1 VQLGAW
7 RRQRLALERGTE
19 HEVLRCG
26 ELDDGR
32 RALRLEPREPHGAL
46 QARQLR
52 RSDHGAPVAGEIRF
66 YYRKFI
72 NVS

>member
-1 VQLGAW
+1 VQLGAR

-19 HEVLRCG
+19 HEVRRCG

-46 QARQLR
+46 EAPDRVDELR
-52 RSDHGAPVAGEIRF
+52 TGSGAT
-66 YYRKFI
+66 
-72 NVS
+72 